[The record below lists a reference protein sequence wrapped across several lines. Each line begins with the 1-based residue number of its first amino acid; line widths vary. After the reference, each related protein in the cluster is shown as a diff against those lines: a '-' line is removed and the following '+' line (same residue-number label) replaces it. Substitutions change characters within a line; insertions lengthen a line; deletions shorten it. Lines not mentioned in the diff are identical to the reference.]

1 MITKRTV
8 PILAAAV
15 ILIAAVA
22 SPASA
27 QGMGGGMG
35 MGMWQGFIA
44 KICVKDLQTLCPG
57 VEPGPGQR
65 ACLEG
70 KSKQLSGTCLAAVES
85 TGPDRGRGTGPVA
98 TLCMNDIAKF
108 CPEVEHAF
116 GQVRMCLSSHKSE
129 LGEACV
135 IALENTGPGW
145 AH

>member
-8 PILAAAV
+8 PILAAAAV
-15 ILIAAVA
+15 LIGAAIA

-27 QGMGGGMG
+27 QGMGGGL
-35 MGMWQGFIA
+35 GMWQVLIG
-44 KICVKDLQTLCPG
+44 KICAKDLQTLCPG

-70 KSKQLSGTCLAAVES
+70 KSKQLSETCLATVES

-98 TLCMNDIAKF
+98 TLCMSEIAKY

-116 GQVRMCLSSHKSE
+116 GKVRMCLVSHKGE

-135 IALENTGPGW
+135 LTLENTGPGSM
-145 AH
+145 H